1 VIYSL
6 ILRLHILNRNPLSFF
21 LSLLKPSQC
30 LLGVNIKVCVS
41 ITLPLIRRQETLHKS
56 HCVKLSSNSTQNKRS
71 VFTLCSKLNICFPV
85 LWLNYSLK

>member
-30 LLGVNIKVCVS
+30 LLGVNIKVCLS
-41 ITLPLIRRQETLHKS
+41 IT
-56 HCVKLSSNSTQNKRS
+56 
-71 VFTLCSKLNICFPV
+71 
-85 LWLNYSLK
+85 